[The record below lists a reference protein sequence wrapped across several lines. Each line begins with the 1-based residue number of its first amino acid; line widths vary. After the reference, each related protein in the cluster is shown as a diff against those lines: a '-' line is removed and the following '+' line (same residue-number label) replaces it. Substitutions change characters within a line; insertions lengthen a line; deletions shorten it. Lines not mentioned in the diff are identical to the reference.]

1 MIEKIKYFLIEFI
14 SALQAAK
21 IYTTTHPKFKDFVE
35 RVLTSLKDIFKE
47 RAEVVIGIVEG
58 ELAVDQEIFFE
69 LSQKLSSLINYLQ
82 EKGVERIVFQRALQE
97 EELAQFISY
106 LITRGVEGVDAQ
118 ESFSRLGIKNIRIG
132 KITAAPPIKGEA
144 EVEPDEEGKARR
156 IIDYV
161 KLYTE
166 GVKTINQSLET
177 VMNEEDLDYVE
188 LRYNMLNFMEN
199 LMGKYQDI
207 LNLTSI
213 RRKDLLTFNHLL
225 NVTIL
230 SMYISSKLGYSKD
243 DVLDVGIAALYH
255 DIGKLYISQKILKK
269 KGKLDEEEFRRMKHH
284 TILGTEI
291 LFKYLDTM
299 GILPAVVAFEHHLR
313 YDLKGYPRLSFVR
326 KPHPAS
332 LIVSM
337 CDVYDALA
345 QRRAYKRDY
354 PPLKIYNI
362 MINEKGGLYDPR
374 LLDRFFEIIGVWP
387 RGTIVTLNDGSVA
400 VVREVNENDVFCPTV
415 EVISPQ
421 KKREFIDLQ
430 EKKKELKIEDS
441 LNPFTEGKKYLKLI

>member
-1 MIEKIKYFLIEFI
+1 MIEKTKYFLTEFI

-47 RAEVVIGIVEG
+47 RADVVIGIVDG

-106 LITRGVEGVDAQ
+106 LITRGVEEVDAQ

-132 KITAAPPIKGEA
+132 KITAVPPIKGEA
-144 EVEPDEEGKARR
+144 EVEHDEEGKARR

-230 SMYISSKLGYSKD
+230 SMYISSKIGYSKD

-255 DIGKLYISQKILKK
+255 DIGKLYISEKILKK

-345 QRRAYKRDY
+345 QRRVYKRDY

-362 MINEKGGLYDPR
+362 MINEKGGLYEPQ

-387 RGTIVTLNDGSVA
+387 RGTIVTLNDGRIA
-400 VVREVNENDVFCPTV
+400 VVREVNESDIFCPTV
-415 EVISPQ
+415 EVISPK
-421 KKREFIDLQ
+421 KKREFIDLK
-430 EKKKELKIEDS
+430 EKKKELKIES
-441 LNPFTEGKKYLKLI
+441 ALNPFTEGKKYLKLI